1 MRDIRQS
8 SKAKFSF
15 NKPISPMIKIN
26 NVNLVG
32 VGLSGWSWGGRF
44 GSRVVEKVQQ
54 I

>member
-26 NVNLVG
+26 NVHLVG
-32 VGLSGWSWGGRF
+32 VERSGWSWGGGF
-44 GSRVVEKVQQ
+44 GSRVMEKVEL